1 MSDLFD
7 GVFPVMNTPFLD
19 NGDIDLPGVRS
30 TVEYCIAEGCE
41 QISIFALNSEPN
53 KLTNGEKLEVLRAFH
68 DAAKGRVQTAVG
80 VIESSIRGA
89 IEFAG
94 LARES
99 GADGIILF
107 PPMIA
112 PPAGEKLFAYLDTVC
127 SAVSMPVMYQD
138 APRTTSVTVTTD
150 FLLDCIRRIP
160 NLKHVKVEC
169 VNPVLRL
176 AALKS
181 AMGDGV
187 KCHTGNGG
195 IYTVD
200 GFVRGADGV
209 MPGVANVGHFV
220 ALYDSFRAGD
230 LDTARAIF
238 ENMMPLLWFEDQS
251 LEFFVA
257 SEKEILKRKGVI
269 GSAHVR
275 APGMMLDA
283 PNRAELFTLVDRL
296 KPAR

>member
-1 MSDLFD
+1 MSDLFS

-19 NGDIDLPGVRS
+19 NGDIDLRGVAS
-30 TVEYCIAEGCE
+30 IVEFCIAEGCE

-53 KLTNGEKLEVLRAFH
+53 KRTGGEKVGVLRAFQ
-68 DAAKGRVQTAVG
+68 AAARGRVQTAVG
-80 VIESSIRGA
+80 VIDSSMRGA
-89 IEFAG
+89 IEFAA

-112 PPAGEKLFAYLDTVC
+112 PPAGEKLFSYLETV
-127 SAVSMPVMYQD
+127 SAAASMPVMYQD
-138 APRTTSVTVTTD
+138 APRTTGVTVTTD
-150 FLLDCIRRIP
+150 FLLDAARRIP
-160 NLKHVKVEC
+160 NLKLIKVEC

-181 AMGDGV
+181 AMGDAL

-195 IYTVD
+195 IYVVD
-200 GFVRGADGV
+200 GFIRGGDGV

-220 ALYDSFRAGD
+220 ALYNAFRAGD
-230 LDTARAIF
+230 LETTRDIF

-275 APGMMLDA
+275 APGMMLDD
-283 PNRAELFTLVDRL
+283 PNRAELFALVDRL
-296 KPAR
+296 KPLR